1 MDDDVLM
8 SPFMPDLFAQVDC
21 RKIGAVVEG
30 SHVQGWHTMH
40 AKAFCEIYDL
50 KRDKEVWKETCAN
63 QAVKRQ
69 RIFNSGV
76 MLMSKAHM
84 PLLEN
89 WEREPLRCK
98 VLCDQLYMN
107 AMLRRHDVCLD
118 DLGTPFNLPG
128 TQIRKMMTSTTAQR
142 AEGTHLQLRDAPIA
156 DACVAHLTVL
166 PSKSV
171 SAAYL
176 LKRSLTT
183 RDVLQCPGT
192 GVPVDKGA
200 VLAALKPEDASPSED
215 EVEKLWCA
223 KAKGKDKGGG
233 CKLIRMPGG
242 GAEQA
247 GGGSEAGGGSGGR
260 SSSGGGERGGA
271 ALSTDASA
279 AFVPAGASDELPEP
293 ALAVLRRAAEAAWD
307 GKTITL
313 LFATSDF
320 LDLAINWAQASST
333 GELGAGEGGVNG

>member
-1 MDDDVLM
+1 
-8 SPFMPDLFAQVDC
+8 MPDLFAQVDC
-21 RKIGAVVEG
+21 RKVGAVVES

-50 KRDKEVWKETCAN
+50 KRDRKVWKQVCES

-76 MLMSKAHM
+76 MLLSKAHR
-84 PLLEN
+84 PLIDR

-98 VLCDQLYMN
+98 ILCDQLYLN
-107 AMLRRHDVCLD
+107 AMLRRHGVCLD
-118 DLGTPFNLPG
+118 DLGTAFNLPG
-128 TQIRKMMTSTTAQR
+128 TQMRKMLTSTAAQR
-142 AEGTHLQLRDAPIA
+142 EEGTHLQLRDSAIS

-176 LKRSLTT
+176 LKRSLTV
-183 RDVLQCPGT
+183 RDVLQCG
-192 GVPVDKGA
+192 GKGGPVDT
-200 VLAALKPEDASPSED
+200 AALIGALQPEDASPSED
-215 EVEKLWCA
+215 EVERLWCERV
-223 KAKGKDKGGG
+223 KGGG

-242 GAEQA
+242 DAERAEGA
-247 GGGSEAGGGSGGR
+247 GGLVAGGEGL
-260 SSSGGGERGGA
+260 GGGVPLAEAPG
-271 ALSTDASA
+271 LSR
-279 AFVPAGASDELPEP
+279 PAGPSDELPEQ

-307 GKTITL
+307 GKTVTL

-320 LDLAINWAQASST
+320 LDLAINWAQARAVQVAGST
-333 GELGAGEGGVNG
+333 EGRGAYERQATGGNEHTRSRFASHAGV